1 MESLSA
7 ISGMRTMDMIAKNPQ
22 LGIDALVKN
31 LGVTKEVAKAAFDR
45 EFPRIPTLEQ
55 QVDPKSPYSM
65 TASRAGLARKL
76 KNASEALATA
86 GSIPAPLTD
95 KAIEDAIDP
104 THIQRFLKER
114 AK

>member
-1 MESLSA
+1 
-7 ISGMRTMDMIAKNPQ
+7 
-22 LGIDALVKN
+22 
-31 LGVTKEVAKAAFDR
+31 
-45 EFPRIPTLEQ
+45 
-55 QVDPKSPYSM
+55 M

-76 KNASEALATA
+76 KIASEALATA